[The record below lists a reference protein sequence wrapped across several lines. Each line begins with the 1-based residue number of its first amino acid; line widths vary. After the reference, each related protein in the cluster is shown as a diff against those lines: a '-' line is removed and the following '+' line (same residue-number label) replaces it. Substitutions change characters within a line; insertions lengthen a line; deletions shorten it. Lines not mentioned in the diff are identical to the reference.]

1 MNTEL
6 DTEAFNCEGTEVCVL
21 PVSARHSVDRDYQF
35 SVSEIRLYELASRF
49 CWTDSETKEVLRLLK
64 DPSFD
69 PRQIGSDID
78 TRVSTLLTCF
88 LFSYSFV
95 VFFKKLV
102 FIRNYSQ
109 NLKLVFLHLDKVD
122 RALACSRL
130 YSINLHKPG
139 DGNQDL
145 VFIMSK
151 HFSVNFDVPLQI
163 LDKICTN

>member
-1 MNTEL
+1 MILVCIVLGLSTLYQLEQDQDVNTVHDMFSDASGHDSEEEVRSISLESLLSDFNLESLHAFVQSMNSEL

-78 TRVSTLLTCF
+78 SRVSTLLTCF

-95 VFFKKLV
+95 VFFKKTG
-102 FIRNYSQ
+102 IYS
-109 NLKLVFLHLDKVD
+109 
-122 RALACSRL
+122 
-130 YSINLHKPG
+130 
-139 DGNQDL
+139 
-145 VFIMSK
+145 
-151 HFSVNFDVPLQI
+151 
-163 LDKICTN
+163 